1 MWEALVSVLTSANAA
16 MVLIFVL
23 IMVVICLLLL
33 KRGFIQINTKSFRL
47 GADERERDIIRQQVE
62 WAHTYIMG
70 LQVNFP
76 TSTDCRGYFLKYLL
90 EKAYS
95 EVVDWITFNHMRTDG
110 SYIPIK
116 QDKIKSMVF
125 SLDISP
131 EYATDEYRKKIDEWV
146 DELIRKLILIREDYK

>member
-1 MWEALVSVLTSANAA
+1 MWEALLGVLTSANAA

-23 IMVVICLLLL
+23 ILISICIFLL
-33 KRGFIQINTKSFRL
+33 KKGFIQINTKNFRL

-62 WAHTYIMG
+62 WAHTFIMG
-70 LQVNFP
+70 LQVHFKI
-76 TSTDCRGYFLKYLL
+76 TSDSKGYFLKYLL
-90 EKAYS
+90 EKSYS
-95 EVVDWITFNHMRTDG
+95 EVVDWITFNHLRADG

-116 QDKIKSMVF
+116 QDKIKSMIF

-131 EYATDEYRKKIDEWV
+131 EYTTDEYKKQIDEWV

>member
-1 MWEALVSVLTSANAA
+1 MWEALLGVLTSANAA

-23 IMVVICLLLL
+23 ILVSICIFLL
-33 KRGFIQINTKSFRL
+33 KKGFIQINTKNFRL

-62 WAHTYIMG
+62 WAHTFIMG
-70 LQVNFP
+70 LQVHFK
-76 TSTDCRGYFLKYLL
+76 TASDTKGYFLKYLL
-90 EKAYS
+90 EKSYS
-95 EVVDWITFNHMRTDG
+95 EVVDWITFNHLRADG

-116 QDKIKSMVF
+116 QDKIKSMIF

-131 EYATDEYRKKIDEWV
+131 EYATDEYKKQIDEWV